1 MLGDV
6 YLKNKVPQSV
16 DRKYF
21 WRVYDKHTNKIKFYV
36 DGKNVK
42 KHVFQVD
49 SVNFTLDRN
58 KTKLLLGFKSAIP
71 ITPDYYE
78 LLKQNI
84 EVQACSPPRNME
96 DKDDELSAAFT
107 GATPTWIDSLAER
120 ETYKGK
126 ELNRQLG
133 FYDYDY
139 DSRPRATLSQDKL
152 FNGESP
158 SVGNIKTQDQ
168 QSQNL
173 HLYKQEHRG

>member
-1 MLGDV
+1 
-6 YLKNKVPQSV
+6 
-16 DRKYF
+16 
-21 WRVYDKHTNKIKFYV
+21 
-36 DGKNVK
+36 
-42 KHVFQVD
+42 
-49 SVNFTLDRN
+49 
-58 KTKLLLGFKSAIP
+58 
-71 ITPDYYE
+71 
-78 LLKQNI
+78 
-84 EVQACSPPRNME
+84 ME

-107 GATPTWIDSLAER
+107 GATHTWIDNLAER
-120 ETYKGK
+120 EIYKGK